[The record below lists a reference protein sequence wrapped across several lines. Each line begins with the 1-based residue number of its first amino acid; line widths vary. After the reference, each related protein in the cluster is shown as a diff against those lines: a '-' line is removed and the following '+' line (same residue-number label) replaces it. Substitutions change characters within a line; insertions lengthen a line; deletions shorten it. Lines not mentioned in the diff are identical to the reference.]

1 MLHIMMRHMQLI
13 FRDAK
18 SKNVISPSYIAKRLH
33 RIGRTLR
40 LGRQEDAH
48 EFARLLLE
56 AIHNDELKL
65 AGVKENAP
73 GRIAE
78 TSMVHTFF
86 GGYLRSQLQYV
97 MLCSAQS
104 PQPCLPPP
112 SGLDSLSGLRA
123 LTMDHGP
130 CHVCMCMHCS
140 CPSCGYNSN
149 TYDAMLDLELELSK
163 RITTVNQALQHFAVR
178 PHNK

>member
-56 AIHNDELKL
+56 AIHKDELKL

-112 SGLDSLSGLRA
+112 LRLGLSQRVA
-123 LTMDHGP
+123 CTDHGSWTMSRV
-130 CHVCMCMHCS
+130 HV
-140 CPSCGYNSN
+140 Y
-149 TYDAMLDLELELSK
+149 
-163 RITTVNQALQHFAVR
+163 ALQLSFLWL
-178 PHNK
+178 